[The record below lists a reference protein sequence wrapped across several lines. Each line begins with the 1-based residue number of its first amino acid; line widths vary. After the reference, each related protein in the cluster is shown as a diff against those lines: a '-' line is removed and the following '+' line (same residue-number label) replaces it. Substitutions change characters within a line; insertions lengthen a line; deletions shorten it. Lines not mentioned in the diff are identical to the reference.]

1 MMNVIFAVSFYTWA
15 FIKNQIWLGE
25 LCADLRQRSLFLQQR
40 IKLAAVH
47 VKTTATTQQTSLDR
61 C

>member
-47 VKTTATTQQTSLDR
+47 VKTTATTQ
-61 C
+61 